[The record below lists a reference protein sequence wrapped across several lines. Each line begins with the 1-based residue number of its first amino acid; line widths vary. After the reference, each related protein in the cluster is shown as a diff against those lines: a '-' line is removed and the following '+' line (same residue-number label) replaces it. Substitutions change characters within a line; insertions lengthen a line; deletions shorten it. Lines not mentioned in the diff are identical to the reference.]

1 MVNIAIKTEE
11 IFCRSIPCNRNSTK
25 RGFMPRRCYAPTS
38 SVYNVAGERRSKSKC
53 KRQFLSFTLKRRTI
67 KKGFLL

>member
-38 SVYNVAGERRSKSKC
+38 SVYNVAGGGARSLNVKDNFC
-53 KRQFLSFTLKRRTI
+53 
-67 KKGFLL
+67 LLH